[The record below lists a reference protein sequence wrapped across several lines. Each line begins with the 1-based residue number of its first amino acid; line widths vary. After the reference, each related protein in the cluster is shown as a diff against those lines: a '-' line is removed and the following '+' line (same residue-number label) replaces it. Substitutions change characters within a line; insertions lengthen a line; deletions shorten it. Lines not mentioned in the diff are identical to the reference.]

1 MSLELEGSSS
11 SAHSLELCTA
21 RGSSSGDS
29 KCCTALA
36 LALVTLPLQ
45 GKATALRS
53 SDRCL
58 NPSPTSTLP
67 LESSSSSCGDVATAL
82 PFKPHSIIHCSARIL
97 RIGSASGSG
106 TALQLAASPA
116 KYDLKAAAEL
126 LALLSDSCEPA
137 ATTTTCSFFLPIAR
151 KRSCIVLSALSSIL
165 VAVLLIAQ
173 PDGLIIK
180 RPYTSG
186 CCASASL
193 ASPQVGNPATN
204 CMQEKVK
211 NAPA

>member
-29 KCCTALA
+29 RCCTALA

-106 TALQLAASPA
+106 TALQLAA
-116 KYDLKAAAEL
+116 
-126 LALLSDSCEPA
+126 
-137 ATTTTCSFFLPIAR
+137 
-151 KRSCIVLSALSSIL
+151 
-165 VAVLLIAQ
+165 
-173 PDGLIIK
+173 
-180 RPYTSG
+180 
-186 CCASASL
+186 
-193 ASPQVGNPATN
+193 
-204 CMQEKVK
+204 
-211 NAPA
+211 